1 MMKSGGVQVVLD
13 GLEKNNI
20 RFTWPL
26 G

>member
-1 MMKSGGVQVVLD
+1 MMKSGGVQIVLD
-13 GLEKNNI
+13 GLANNNI

>member
-1 MMKSGGVQVVLD
+1 MMKSGGQQIVLD
-13 GLEKNNI
+13 GLARNNI

>member
-1 MMKSGGVQVVLD
+1 MKSGGVQVVLD
-13 GLEKNNI
+13 GLAKDNI

>member
-13 GLEKNNI
+13 GLAKNNI

>member
-1 MMKSGGVQVVLD
+1 MKSGGIQIVLD
-13 GLEKNNI
+13 GLARNNI